1 MTFKDGQPKFCI
13 CVFFLQII
21 DFVFQDKVLTIQQR
35 EEETTCLTGENL
47 LTLAATFYTLLLRF
61 G

>member
-1 MTFKDGQPKFCI
+1 MHLY
-13 CVFFLQII
+13 FFLQTI
-21 DFVFQDKVLTIQQR
+21 DFDFQDKVLTIQQR